1 MQPYGGLGMSDLWS
15 VLDEFHFSSWHRDCE
30 QHLFSHGG
38 FGQALGIGIN
48 KSNRDEQTE
57 REIQKSNWDQTTSKL

>member
-1 MQPYGGLGMSDLWS
+1 MNFIFLRGIVTDG
-15 VLDEFHFSSWHRDCE
+15 

-57 REIQKSNWDQTTSKL
+57 RDPEIKLGSNNIKALK